1 MLIQSIHYE
10 FAPEDADRVEELF
23 RELRD
28 ASRKEPGIVQFDIAR
43 SKEHPERFVL
53 WEVYADDAALAAHAQ
68 TEHFK
73 RLALNAVRPLAKNR
87 IAETAVPI

>member
-10 FAPEDADRVEELF
+10 FTPEDAGRIEEIF

-28 ASRKEPGIVQFDIAR
+28 ASRKEPGVIQFDVAR
-43 SKEHPERFVL
+43 SKDHPERFVL
-53 WEVYADDAALAAHAQ
+53 WEVYKDEAALTAHTQ

-73 RLALNAVRPLAKNR
+73 RLALGGVRPLSKNR
-87 IAETAVPI
+87 IAETAAPI

>member
-10 FAPEDADRVEELF
+10 FAPEDADRVEEIF

-28 ASRKEPGIVQFDIAR
+28 ASRKEPGVAQFDVAR
-43 SKEHPERFVL
+43 SREHPERFVL
-53 WEVYADDAALAAHAQ
+53 WEAYADAAALEAHTQ

-73 RLALNAVRPLAKNR
+73 RLAIGGVRPLAKSRN
-87 IAETAVPI
+87 AETGVPI

>member
-10 FAPEDADRVEELF
+10 FAPEDGDRIEEIF

-28 ASRKEPGIVQFDIAR
+28 ASRKEPGVIQFDIAR
-43 SKEHPERFVL
+43 SKEHRHRFVL
-53 WEVYADDAALAAHAQ
+53 WEVYVDEAALDAHYQ

-73 RLALNAVRPLAKNR
+73 RLALGGVRPLAKNR
-87 IAETAVPI
+87 IAENATPI

>member
-1 MLIQSIHYE
+1 MHIQSIHYE
-10 FAPEDADRVEELF
+10 FAPEDGDRIEDIF

-28 ASRKEPGIVQFDIAR
+28 ASRKEPGVIQFDIAR

-53 WEVYADDAALAAHAQ
+53 WEVYIDEAALTAHYQ

-73 RLALNAVRPLAKNR
+73 RLALGGVRPLAKNR
-87 IAETAVPI
+87 IAENAVPI

>member
-10 FAPEDADRVEELF
+10 FAPEDAGRIEELF

-28 ASRKEPGIVQFDIAR
+28 ASRKEPGVIQFDVAR
-43 SKEHPERFVL
+43 SKDHPERFVL
-53 WEVYADDAALAAHAQ
+53 WEVYKDEAALTAHTQ

-73 RLALNAVRPLAKNR
+73 RLALGGVRPLAKNR
-87 IAETAVPI
+87 IAELAESI

>member
-28 ASRKEPGIVQFDIAR
+28 ASRQEPGVVQFDIAR

-53 WEVYADDAALAAHAQ
+53 WEVYDDEAALVAHTQ

-73 RLALNAVRPLAKNR
+73 RLALGGVRPLAKSR
-87 IAETAVPI
+87 IAENAEPI

>member
-28 ASRKEPGIVQFDIAR
+28 ASRNEPGIVQFDIAR

-73 RLALNAVRPLAKNR
+73 RLALGGVRPLAKNR

>member
-28 ASRKEPGIVQFDIAR
+28 ASRKQPGVIQFDVAR

-53 WEVYADDAALAAHAQ
+53 WEVYVDEAALAAHQQ

-73 RLALNAVRPLAKNR
+73 RLAIGGVRPLAKNR
-87 IAETAVPI
+87 LAENAVPI

>member
-10 FAPEDADRVEELF
+10 FAPEDGDRIEEIF

-28 ASRKEPGIVQFDIAR
+28 ASRKEPGVIQFDIAR

-53 WEVYADDAALAAHAQ
+53 WEVYTDEAALEAHTQ

-73 RLALNAVRPLAKNR
+73 RLALGGVRPLSKSR
-87 IAETAVPI
+87 IAENAVPI

>member
-10 FAPEDADRVEELF
+10 FAPQDADRVQELF

-28 ASRKEPGIVQFDIAR
+28 ASRQEPGVIQFDVAR

-53 WEVYADDAALAAHAQ
+53 WEAYVDDAALQAHMQ

-73 RLALNAVRPLAKNR
+73 RLAIGGVRPLAKGR
-87 IAETAVPI
+87 TAETAVPI

>member
-10 FAPEDADRVEELF
+10 FAPEDGDHIEEIF

-28 ASRKEPGIVQFDIAR
+28 ASRKEPGVIQFDIAR

-53 WEVYADDAALAAHAQ
+53 WEVYVDEAALTAQYQ

-73 RLALNAVRPLAKNR
+73 RLALGGVRPLARNR
-87 IAETAVPI
+87 IAENATPI

>member
-10 FAPEDADRVEELF
+10 FAPEDADRVEEIF

-28 ASRKEPGIVQFDIAR
+28 ASRTEPGVIQFDVAR

-53 WEVYADDAALAAHAQ
+53 WEVYTDEASLQAHTQ

-73 RLALNAVRPLAKNR
+73 RFAVGGVRPLAKNR
-87 IAETAVPI
+87 NAENAVPI